1 MVVFTK
7 HGLKERINLCLF
19 FQSLADILFM
29 TASFLIYS
37 DRIYLEISGMSR
49 RGPVFRFF
57 VNNYLVGLYG
67 FGWTSGFMTAVI
79 ACERCFCI
87 ISPLRSQ
94 TVLKTKS
101 MLILILVAFF
111 FILCG
116 FFVVGSRW
124 SITCIF
130 DPRTNS
136 SFSELYP
143 SKFSLLHKKLV
154 NTLDGYV
161 YGIML
166 PGTTM
171 SIVSISTI
179 ITVVILNKL
188 ALWREQSSTAAMT
201 VRDVALTRMLV
212 GCSVLFVVTTVPGVA
227 FRVSTL
233 FVPDVSLHGR
243 YYNTFNFMGSVTEL
257 LAYVNSSC
265 NFFIYYTMGR
275 KFRTTVH
282 ELCCRKDKVKPKVAV
297 RAKLSLVGPRQDQSD
312 QRSAST
318 ATTDTIAWY

>member
-29 TASFLIYS
+29 TANFLIYS
-37 DRIYLEISGMSR
+37 DRIYLEIFGMSR

-79 ACERCFCI
+79 ACERCFCV

-101 MLILILVAFF
+101 MLIIILVSFF

-143 SKFSLLHKKLV
+143 SKFFLLHKKLV
-154 NTLDGYV
+154 KTLDGYV

-171 SIVSISTI
+171 SVVSISTI

-188 ALWREQSSTAAMT
+188 ALWREQSSTAATT

-227 FRVSTL
+227 FPGLHSVRPGRQPARSL
-233 FVPDVSLHGR
+233 LQHFQLHGQCHGAVSLRQLLLQLLHLLHYGQKVQNHSPQAVLQKGQGEAKSCSPR
-243 YYNTFNFMGSVTEL
+243 KIIVSWTASGSE
-257 LAYVNSSC
+257 
-265 NFFIYYTMGR
+265 
-275 KFRTTVH
+275 
-282 ELCCRKDKVKPKVAV
+282 
-297 RAKLSLVGPRQDQSD
+297 
-312 QRSAST
+312 
-318 ATTDTIAWY
+318 